1 MTGEPCLD
9 CGRRYRGTECPCQR
23 LDQPTCAEEELDD
36 AMGVPRGTFA
46 GDVVRA
52 IEAGPPS
59 LEVRIYGPAES
70 REDEPRD
77 PNVVERHRD
86 PAFVSEA
93 EARERSR

>member
-1 MTGEPCLD
+1 MRPPPERCLD
-9 CGRRYRGTECPCQR
+9 CDRWFRGTECPCQR

-46 GDVVRA
+46 GERTNAEVGLRA
-52 IEAGPPS
+52 
-59 LEVRIYGPAES
+59 
-70 REDEPRD
+70 D
-77 PNVVERHRD
+77 VERHRD